1 MFFPPHEY
9 EMNKVVIFHM
19 EERGTIMRVLVTGG
33 YGFVGSFVAERFYRE
48 GWDVSILDNLST
60 GRKAYADFK
69 HRSYVMSV
77 EDPACEEVFRSGGFD
92 VVVHLAAQTDVS
104 SSLED
109 PQEDARSNVLGLVN
123 VLNLSAKYGV
133 KKVIFSSSAAVYGL
147 QEGVPIRESAPCAPI
162 SPYGISKWT
171 GEQYLLKWRELFGL
185 ETLCF
190 RIANVYGPRQGHGG
204 EGGVVSAFI
213 RRVLAG
219 EELTIYGDGEQT
231 RDFIYVGDVADAV
244 YRAALSDLS
253 GVYNLSTGK
262 EISVNELAETIARLH
277 GEPVRKIH
285 RDPRPGD
292 IRRSALDSSRL
303 RRDLDWAPRYSFQE
317 GLAKTYEWFR
327 DQMRKASSA
336 AGRSKSGG
344 ARIRRFF
351 NKVAPFLEHA
361 VVFALVAWFILAL
374 PSWAAVIPDLKL
386 LYIALMGILFGW
398 AHAAAAV
405 ALSWGL
411 YVYELL
417 VEGRDLIVLVHDPNF
432 FFQLAA
438 YLIVGLVA
446 GYAIERKKR
455 ALKDREE
462 QTEALEERYRLLRE
476 VYDETRLLKDELYEQ
491 ILNHRESFG
500 KICAA
505 TRALESL
512 EPEVVLTSLAGA
524 VENVLRTESVA
535 VYITGRPGEPLRL
548 AARSAGCDAPCALQ
562 TETSPWLR
570 RLTEERRVFV
580 NRELHP
586 DAPLM
591 AAPVEDG
598 RTVRAVIAVYDLP
611 FAHMSLHHLFLLAQT
626 AELASSA
633 LRRAVIHEEATSA
646 LRRVAGTDVLKP
658 QTFAALLEH
667 RRTLREKHGMGY
679 ALLKADLPE
688 EAGAESAAWVR
699 TAQQIAPRLRPTDCL
714 GCDWQGRLLLLLSDL
729 DARETADLIARI
741 ESLGVRLSP
750 AEEGMRHAG

>member
-1 MFFPPHEY
+1 
-9 EMNKVVIFHM
+9 
-19 EERGTIMRVLVTGG
+19 MRVLVTGG

-60 GRKAYADFK
+60 GRKEYADFK

-104 SSLED
+104 SSLEN
-109 PQEDARSNVLGLVN
+109 PQGDARSNVLGLVN
-123 VLNLSAKYGV
+123 ILNLSAKYGV
-133 KKVIFSSSAAVYGL
+133 KKVIFASSAAVYGP
-147 QEGVPIRESAPCAPI
+147 QEEVPIRESAPCAPI

-171 GEQYLLKWRELFGL
+171 GEQYLLKWRDMFGL

-190 RIANVYGPRQGHGG
+190 RIANIYGPRQGHGG

-213 RRVLAG
+213 LRVLAG
-219 EELTIYGDGEQT
+219 EELIVYGDGEQT

-253 GVYNLSTGK
+253 GVYNLSTGT
-262 EISVNELAETIARLH
+262 ETSVNDLADAIANLH
-277 GEPVRKIH
+277 GVPVPKVH
-285 RDPRPGD
+285 RDPRFGE

-303 RRDLDWAPRYSFQE
+303 RRDLDWAPRYSLEE

-327 DQMRKASSA
+327 DQMRKSSRA
-336 AGRSKSGG
+336 AGKSKGVG
-344 ARIRRFF
+344 VGVRIRRFF
-351 NKVAPFLEHA
+351 GRVAPFLEHA
-361 VVFALVAWFILAL
+361 VVFALVAWLILAQ
-374 PSWAAVIPDLKL
+374 PSWAAAFPDLKL
-386 LYIALMGILFGW
+386 LYIVLMGVLLGW
-398 AHAAAAV
+398 AHAAVAV

-411 YVYELL
+411 HVYDLL
-417 VEGRDLIVLVHDPNF
+417 VSGRDLLVLVHDPNF

-438 YLIVGLVA
+438 YLIVGLVT

-455 ALKDREE
+455 ALKQQEE
-462 QTEALEERYRLLRE
+462 QAAALEERYRLLRE
-476 VYDETRLLKDELYEQ
+476 VYDETRVLKDELYEQ

-500 KICAA
+500 KIRAA

-512 EPEVVLTSLAGA
+512 EPEVILTSLAGA

-535 VYITGRPGEPLRL
+535 VYITGRFGEPLRL
-548 AARSAGCDAPCALQ
+548 AARSAGCDAPPVLQ
-562 TETSPWLR
+562 AETSPWLR
-570 RLTEERRVFV
+570 RLLEERLVFV

-586 DAPLM
+586 EAPLM

-598 RTVRAVIAVYDLP
+598 RTVRAVIAVFDLP
-611 FAHMSLHHLFLLAQT
+611 FARMSLHYRLLLAQT
-626 AELASSA
+626 ADLASSA
-633 LRRAVIHEEATSA
+633 LRRAVLHEEATSE

-658 QTFAALLEH
+658 QAFAALLEH
-667 RRTLREKHGMGY
+667 RRNLREKHGMGY
-679 ALLKADLPE
+679 ALLKAELPE
-688 EAGAESAAWVR
+688 EAAAGTGSAAWVR
-699 TAQQIAPRLRPTDCL
+699 TAQKIAPHLRQTDFL
-714 GCDWQGRLLLLLSDL
+714 GCDWQGRLLVLLSDL

-741 ESLGVRLSP
+741 EALGVRLSP
-750 AEEGMRHAG
+750 AEEGTRHAG